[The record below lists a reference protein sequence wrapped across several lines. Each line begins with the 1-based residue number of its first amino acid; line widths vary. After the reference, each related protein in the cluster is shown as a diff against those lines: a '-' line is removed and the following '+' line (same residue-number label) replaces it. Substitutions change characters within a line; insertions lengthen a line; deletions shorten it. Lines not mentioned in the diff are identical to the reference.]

1 MKIVIAPDSFK
12 HSLSAVQVAA
22 AISNGIRSVHP
33 EADIVQLPVADGGEG
48 TVEALTT
55 ATGGKK
61 ISIETYDPLMRPITA
76 TYGFIDS
83 TTAVIEMAAASGL
96 ELLQKGEEN
105 PLKTSTYGTGLLMLD
120 AIKKGARKIITGVGG
135 SATNDA
141 GAGMARAMGAVLMD
155 KNGNELEG
163 NGESLQ
169 HLHQV
174 HLETLRKNIQ
184 NTTFVTAV
192 DVDNPLLGPSGAT
205 YVYGG
210 QKGADEN
217 TKKILEKSLT
227 RFADL
232 MEEQT
237 GKPFRNMP
245 GAGAAG
251 GMAAGMVSFL
261 DAELK
266 NGFTLISELCRLEET
281 IKTADLVITGEGKL
295 DEQTAYGK
303 TPYGVAKLALKHNK
317 AVIAFAGALGN
328 NYQKLLGTSF
338 TNIYPIAE
346 KPVALEEALSEASQ
360 LLERA
365 ASRMMRSIL
374 LFRDTDSFH

>member
-33 EADIVQLPVADGGEG
+33 EANIVQLPVADGGEG

-61 ISIETYDPLMRPITA
+61 ISIQTYDPLMRPITA

-83 TTAVIEMAAASGL
+83 ATAVIEMAAASGL

-105 PLKTSTYGTGLLMLD
+105 PLKTSTYGTGVIMLD
-120 AIKKGARKIITGVGG
+120 AIKKGAGKIITGVGG

-141 GAGMARAMGAVLMD
+141 GAGMARAMGAVLKD
-155 KNGNELEG
+155 KNGHELEG

-169 HLHQV
+169 HLHKV
-174 HLETLRKNIQ
+174 HLETLKKNIR

-227 RFADL
+227 RFADV
-232 MEEQT
+232 MEKQT

-261 DAELK
+261 DARLK

-281 IKTADLVITGEGKL
+281 IKTADFVITGEGKL

-303 TPYGVAKLALKHNK
+303 TPYGVAKLAQKHNK
-317 AVIAFAGALGN
+317 PVIAFAGALEN

-338 TNIYPIAE
+338 SNIYPIAE
-346 KPVALEEALSEASQ
+346 KPVTLEEALKEASQ

-374 LFRDTDSFH
+374 LFRD

>member
-1 MKIVIAPDSFK
+1 MKIVVAPDSFK
-12 HSLSAVQVAA
+12 HSLSAVEVAA
-22 AISNGIRSVHP
+22 AISKGIRSIHP
-33 EADIVQLPVADGGEG
+33 EADIIQLPVADGGEG

-61 ISIETYDPLMRPITA
+61 INIETYDPLMRPITA

-96 ELLQKGEEN
+96 ERLQKGEEN

-141 GAGMARAMGAVLMD
+141 GAGMARAMGAILKD
-155 KNGNELEG
+155 KDGHELEG
-163 NGESLQ
+163 NGKSLQ
-169 HLHQV
+169 HLHEV
-174 HLETLRKNIQ
+174 HLETLKENIR

-210 QKGADEN
+210 QKGAGEN

-227 RFADL
+227 RFADV
-232 MEEQT
+232 MEKQT

-261 DAELK
+261 NAELQ
-266 NGFTLISELCRLEET
+266 NGFTLISELCQLEET
-281 IKTADLVITGEGKL
+281 IKTADFVITGEGKL

-303 TPYGVAKLALKHNK
+303 TPYGVAKLAQKHNK
-317 AVIAFAGALGN
+317 PVFAFAGALGN

-338 TNIYPIAE
+338 TNIYPITE
-346 KPVALEEALSEASQ
+346 KPVTLEEALSEASQ

-365 ASRMMRSIL
+365 AARMMRSIL
-374 LFRDTDSFH
+374 LFRDTDPFH

>member
-141 GAGMARAMGAVLMD
+141 GAGMARAMGALLMD

-227 RFADL
+227 RFAEV
-232 MEEQT
+232 MEGQT
-237 GKPFRNMP
+237 GKPFRDMP

-303 TPYGVAKLALKHNK
+303 TPYGVAKLAQKHNK
-317 AVIAFAGALGN
+317 PVIAFAGALGN

-374 LFRDTDSFH
+374 LFRD